1 MLMKPLFNLISLNLL
16 LTAGLA
22 FSQPIP
28 VTLSDTASGLPGSTV
43 SIPVEVGD
51 LSGRNVLSYQGSI
64 TFDPGILTATGVSVE
79 GTISQGLSVFPN
91 IQPGQITLGAFSVT
105 PLGGSGV
112 LVKIIFEVNGASL
125 PGQSTVLAFQNFVF
139 NSGNPPAA
147 LQNGL
152 FTVTTTTDLDIIPG
166 SSLPKRFVLYQNYP
180 NPFNAGTMIRF
191 EIAEAEASPG
201 NVRLSIYDVSGR
213 LVRLLLD
220 DRLPPGAY
228 RVLWNGR
235 DGFENPVASG
245 VYFFAFS
252 NGDFMATRK
261 MLVAR

>member
-1 MLMKPLFNLISLNLL
+1 MKPLYFFNLILLNLL
-16 LTAGLA
+16 LITGLV

-28 VTLSDTASGLPGSTV
+28 VTLPDTASGLPGSTV
-43 SIPVEVGD
+43 AIPVEVGD

-64 TFDPGILTATGVSVE
+64 IFDPGILTATGVSTE

-112 LVKIIFEVNGASL
+112 LVKIIFEVSGASV

-152 FTVTTTTDLDIIPG
+152 FTVTTTTDLVIIPG
-166 SSLPKRFVLYQNYP
+166 SGLPKQFALYQNYP
-180 NPFNAGTMIRF
+180 NPFNAETVIRF
-191 EIAEAEASPG
+191 DIAEAEANRG
-201 NVRLSIYDVSGR
+201 NVRLSIYDISGR

-220 DRLPPGAY
+220 ERLSPSAY
-228 RVLWNGR
+228 RVIWNGR
-235 DGFENPVASG
+235 DGLGNPVASG
-245 VYFFAFS
+245 VYFMALSGS
-252 NGDFMATRK
+252 NFMATRK